1 MKVKELIEYLN
12 KFNPDADIVFVSDF
26 ENDVS
31 QDITEYDFGWLCD
44 NDSNH
49 SDSEYTKKH
58 AERVMLIKETTDEH
72 RNRH

>member
-12 KFNPDADIVFVSDF
+12 GFNPDADIVFVSDF

-31 QDITEYDFGWLCD
+31 HDITEYDFGWLCG
-44 NDSNH
+44 NDGNH
-49 SDSEYTKKH
+49 GDSEYTKKH

-72 RNRH
+72 RN